1 MWDLKKN
8 HFLAGGS
15 FGAALNCKI
24 LEVMAIC

>member
-1 MWDLKKN
+1 MWDLKKK

-24 LEVMAIC
+24 LGVMAIC